1 VQLQHLTEAE
11 THVARATEL
20 VFDQEMC
27 VARFELYGH
36 DSTLAVPSWKHFGSF
51 KRNTSHTA
59 ITS

>member
-20 VFDQEMC
+20 VFDQEMR
-27 VARFELYGH
+27 VARFELYGY
-36 DSTLAVPSWKHFGSF
+36 DSTLAVSSWKHFGSF
-51 KRNTSHTA
+51 KPHTA